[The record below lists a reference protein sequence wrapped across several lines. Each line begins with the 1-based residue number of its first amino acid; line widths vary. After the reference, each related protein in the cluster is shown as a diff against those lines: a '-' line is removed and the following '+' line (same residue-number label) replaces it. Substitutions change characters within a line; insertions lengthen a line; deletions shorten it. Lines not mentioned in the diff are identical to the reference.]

1 MSDPRQDPNSVPS
14 PPAGSA
20 LDRRS
25 FLRYST
31 ASGAGLVLAPHFGR
45 DLVNPD
51 GPKPKAEAVIQI
63 FLNGGLSHI
72 DTFDPKPYAPVEVR
86 GEFKTIKSKLDGE
99 PLTELLRRTARIA
112 DQISII
118 RSMTHSEAA
127 HERGRHNML
136 TGYRPSPVVT
146 FPSIGSVVSHELGVR
161 NNLPPYIGVP
171 SANDVYMGTGYLSA
185 AYAPFSL
192 GDDPNRGSFRVRDL
206 ALPPGV
212 DGKRLHRRQQL
223 LGEFDKSFESKARAD
238 SLDATDAFYQMAYN
252 LIESKSARDAFD
264 LKKVPEAHR
273 NRYGRTNIGQRLLMA
288 RRLVEAGARY
298 LIVSDGGYDNHAN
311 LRTAMSRS
319 IPVLDQGFAALIAD
333 LKASGLLDTT
343 LVVITSEF
351 GRTPRYNSTRGRD
364 HWPRAFSVVMAGGGI
379 QGGRIH
385 GATVADG
392 SEPESDPVGPAD
404 LSATIFTL
412 LGIDPEK
419 RLLSA
424 GDRPQA
430 LVRDG
435 KVVRSLLT

>member
-1 MSDPRQDPNSVPS
+1 MSKPNRESSPRAEPL
-14 PPAGSA
+14 AGTTF
-20 LDRRS
+20 DRRS
-25 FLRYST
+25 FLRYGG
-31 ASGAGLVLAPHFGR
+31 ASGAGLILGPNFGS
-45 DLVNPD
+45 DLIRSG
-51 GPKPKAEAVIQI
+51 GPKPKAQAVIQI
-63 FLNGGLSHI
+63 YLSGGLSHI

-86 GEFKTIKSKLDGE
+86 GEFKTVKSKIDGE
-99 PLTELLRRTARIA
+99 PLSELLRRTANIA
-112 DQISII
+112 DNISII

-146 FPSIGSVVSHELGVR
+146 FPSMGSVVSHELGVR
-161 NNLPPYIGVP
+161 NNIPPYIGVP
-171 SANDVYMGTGYLSA
+171 NANDEFMGTGYLSA

-192 GDDPNRGSFRVRDL
+192 GDDPNRSTFRVRDL
-206 ALPPGV
+206 ALPSGV
-212 DGKRLHRRQQL
+212 DNARLKRRQQL
-223 LGEFDKSFESKARAD
+223 LKNFDKSFETKARAD

-252 LIESKSARDAFD
+252 LIESKAARDAFD
-264 LKKVPEAHR
+264 LKKVPDAHR

-298 LIVSDGGYDNHAN
+298 LMVTDGGYDHHTN

-319 IPVLDQGFAALIAD
+319 MPMVDQGFAALISD
-333 LKASGLLDTT
+333 LKASGLLETT
-343 LVVITSEF
+343 LVIITSEF
-351 GRTPRYNSTRGRD
+351 GRTPRYNATRGRD

-379 QGGRIH
+379 RGGQIH

-435 KVVRSLLT
+435 KVLKNLLS

>member
-1 MSDPRQDPNSVPS
+1 M
-14 PPAGSA
+14 
-20 LDRRS
+20 
-25 FLRYST
+25 
-31 ASGAGLVLAPHFGR
+31 LAPDFGQEWIDAR
-45 DLVNPD
+45 
-51 GPKPKAEAVIQI
+51 GPKPKAQAVIQI

-99 PLTELLRRTARIA
+99 PLSQLLRKTAGIA
-112 DQISII
+112 DQVSII

-136 TGYRPSPVVT
+136 TGQRPSPVVT

-171 SANDVYMGTGYLSA
+171 AANDEFMGTGYLSA

-192 GDDPNRGSFRVRDL
+192 GGDPNRSNFKVLDL
-206 ALPPGV
+206 ALPRGV
-212 DGKRLHRRQQL
+212 DGKRLKRRQQL
-223 LGEFDKSFESKARAD
+223 LGELDKSFASKAHSD
-238 SLDATDAFYQMAYN
+238 SLNATDAFYQMAYS
-252 LIESKSARDAFD
+252 LIESKSARQAFD
-264 LKKVPEAHR
+264 LTKVPAALR
-273 NRYGRTNIGQRLLMA
+273 DRYGRSNIGQRLLMA
-288 RRLVEAGARY
+288 RRLVQAGARY

-311 LRTAMSRS
+311 LRTGMSRS
-319 IPVLDQGFAALIAD
+319 IPPLDQGFAALIAD
-333 LKASGLLDTT
+333 LKASGMLDST
-343 LVVITSEF
+343 LVIITSEF
-351 GRTPRYNSTRGRD
+351 GRTPRYNATRGRD

-392 SEPESDPVGPAD
+392 SEPDFNPVGPAD

-412 LGIDPEK
+412 MGIDPEK

-424 GDRPQA
+424 GGRPQA

-435 KVVRSLLT
+435 KVLKGLLT